1 MSDIF
6 SSEKRSNIM
15 SKISAKNTKPEIL
28 IRKFLF
34 SKGFRYHINV
44 KALPG
49 KPDIVLPKYK
59 TVIFVNGCF
68 WHGHTCKKGRIPSS
82 NADFWKEKIL
92 NNKLRDKKNL
102 DLLTEL
108 GWKVIIIWQCEI
120 NNISNRKIRFECL
133 LEELKSHYSEIS

>member
-15 SKISAKNTKPEIL
+15 SKISGKNTKPEIL

-34 SKGFRYHINV
+34 SKGFRYRINV

-49 KPDIVLPKYK
+49 KPDIVLSKYK

>member
-1 MSDIF
+1 MIKKLKTYDSDNLQIGGKNEQI
-6 SSEKRSNIM
+6 SRENSES
-15 SKISAKNTKPEIL
+15 
-28 IRKFLF
+28 F
-34 SKGFRYHINV
+34 
-44 KALPG
+44 
-49 KPDIVLPKYK
+49 
-59 TVIFVNGCF
+59 
-68 WHGHTCKKGRIPSS
+68 
-82 NADFWKEKIL
+82 FWKEKIL